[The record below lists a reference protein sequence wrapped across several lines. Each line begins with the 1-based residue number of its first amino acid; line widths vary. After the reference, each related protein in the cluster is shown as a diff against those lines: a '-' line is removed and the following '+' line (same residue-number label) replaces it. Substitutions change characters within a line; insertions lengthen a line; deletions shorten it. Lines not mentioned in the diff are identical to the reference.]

1 MFFSRK
7 EEGGK
12 RKEICFEA
20 DSEADSDDNA
30 EDVSATISASNS
42 AVGVFSFHF
51 PPSSFLKNFG
61 LRRMLTGASS
71 SKAPMKRSKR
81 ASPMSSRVSRI
92 KSSGNVISR
101 VEFRRKIKKK
111 ATDYTEFHKLF
122 AIFATY

>member
-51 PPSSFLKNFG
+51 PLSTFLG

-71 SKAPMKRSKR
+71 SKAPKKRLKR
-81 ASPMSSRVSRI
+81 ASPMISRVSRI

-111 ATDYTEFHKLF
+111 ATDYTDFHKLF